1 MIGSAAGARISSEN
15 LSASAEALLESAC
28 GKNARHL
35 IVLLAI
41 AYVVNFLDRNDI
53 GYAGITMNGALGLT
67 ASQFGWAAGISI
79 VSYALLEVPSSLI
92 MQRVGARLWLSR
104 IMITWGIAAGLTA
117 LAVGPKSLYAL
128 RLLLGAAEA
137 GFFPGVV
144 LLIST
149 WFPAHYR
156 ARMLAWFLLAI
167 PASSVIAGPLS
178 GLLLGMNG
186 LLHIAGWQWMFLL
199 QGAPAVA
206 LGFVTLR
213 VLADDPREAR
223 WLSSAEREV
232 LLTTLAAERKE
243 RPRRDLVAAIKDLRV
258 LILTVVQFGFTLG
271 TYGIVIWLPLMLQG
285 HHLSPTRIGLISAP
299 PYIVA
304 TVGMLLWARHVDRHP
319 NRIFHLIVTCALA
332 MIGLAASVLSA
343 ELLPRLLALTV
354 ALLGVSSAR
363 MIFWTIPPR
372 FLAGNGAAG
381 GIAFINSVGILGGFF
396 GPLLMGLLRDLTGSF
411 TAGLLTMA
419 AVLLVTTL
427 AAAALRLLAK
437 DGDGTPQ

>member
-1 MIGSAAGARISSEN
+1 
-15 LSASAEALLESAC
+15 
-28 GKNARHL
+28 
-35 IVLLAI
+35 
-41 AYVVNFLDRNDI
+41 
-53 GYAGITMNGALGLT
+53 MNEALGLT

-186 LLHIAGWQWMFLL
+186 MLHIAGWQWMFLL
-199 QGAPAVA
+199 QGAPAVV

-243 RPRRDLVAAIKDLRV
+243 RPRRDLVAAIKDPRV
-258 LILTVVQFGFTLG
+258 LILR
-271 TYGIVIWLPLMLQG
+271 
-285 HHLSPTRIGLISAP
+285 SCSSASRSAP
-299 PYIVA
+299 
-304 TVGMLLWARHVDRHP
+304 T
-319 NRIFHLIVTCALA
+319 
-332 MIGLAASVLSA
+332 
-343 ELLPRLLALTV
+343 E
-354 ALLGVSSAR
+354 
-363 MIFWTIPPR
+363 
-372 FLAGNGAAG
+372 
-381 GIAFINSVGILGGFF
+381 
-396 GPLLMGLLRDLTGSF
+396 
-411 TAGLLTMA
+411 
-419 AVLLVTTL
+419 
-427 AAAALRLLAK
+427 
-437 DGDGTPQ
+437 

>member
-1 MIGSAAGARISSEN
+1 MIDTAAGARMSSEN
-15 LSASAEALLESAC
+15 AGASADALLESAC
-28 GKNARHL
+28 GKNVRHL

-53 GYAGITMNGALGLT
+53 GYAGITMNQALGLT

-79 VSYALLEVPSSLI
+79 VSYALLEVPSNLV

-104 IMITWGIAAGLTA
+104 IMITWGIAVSLTA

-128 RLLLGAAEA
+128 RFLLGAAEA

-149 WFPAHYR
+149 WFPAQHR
-156 ARMLAWFLLAI
+156 ARVLAWFLLAI

-178 GLLLGMNG
+178 GVLLGMNG
-186 LLHIAGWQWMFLL
+186 FLGIAGWQWIFLL
-199 QGAPAVA
+199 QGVPAVA
-206 LGFVTLR
+206 LGFAALR
-213 VLADDPREAR
+213 ILVDHPRDAR
-223 WLSSAEREV
+223 WLSAAEREA
-232 LLTTLAAERKE
+232 LMKALAAEHKV
-243 RPRRDLVAAIKDLRV
+243 RPRRDLAAAIKDPRV

-271 TYGIVIWLPLMLQG
+271 SYGIVIWLPLMLKG
-285 HHLSPTRIGLISAP
+285 HHLSPRQIGLASAP
-299 PYIVA
+299 PYVIA
-304 TVGMLLWARHVDRHP
+304 TAGMLLWARYVDRHP
-319 NRIFHLIVTCALA
+319 HRILHLTVTCALA

-343 ELLPRLLALTV
+343 DLLPRLLALTV

-372 FLAGNGAAG
+372 FLAGAGAAG

-396 GPLLMGLLRDLTGSF
+396 GPLLMGRLRDMTGSF
-411 TAGLLTMA
+411 DAGLFAMA
-419 AVLLVTTL
+419 AVLLATTL
-427 AAAALRLLAK
+427 AAASLRLIAK
-437 DGDGTPQ
+437 DADDTP

>member
-1 MIGSAAGARISSEN
+1 MKGSVAYARMSGEN
-15 LSASAEALLESAC
+15 VAASADALLESAC
-28 GKNARHL
+28 RKNALHL

-41 AYVVNFLDRNDI
+41 AYIVNFLDRNDI
-53 GYAGITMNGALGLT
+53 GYAGITMNAALGLT

-79 VSYALLEVPSSLI
+79 ISYALLEVPSSLI

-149 WFPAHYR
+149 WFPAQYR

-178 GLLLGMNG
+178 GALLGMDG
-186 LLHIAGWQWMFLL
+186 MLHVAGWQWMFLI
-199 QGAPAVA
+199 QGAPAVV
-206 LGFVTLR
+206 LGFVTMR
-213 VLADDPREAR
+213 MLADDPRDAR
-223 WLSSAEREV
+223 WLSFAERAV

-243 RPRRDLVAAIKDLRV
+243 RPRGDLIAAIKDPRV
-258 LILTVVQFGFTLG
+258 LILTIVQFGFTLG
-271 TYGIVIWLPLMLQG
+271 TYGIVIWLPLMLKG
-285 HHLSPTRIGLISAP
+285 HHLSASEIGLISAP
-299 PYIVA
+299 PYVVA
-304 TVGMLLWARHVDRHP
+304 TIGMLLWARYVDRHP

-332 MIGLAASVLSA
+332 MIGLLASVLSP
-343 ELLPRLLALTV
+343 ELVPRLLALTV

-372 FLAGNGAAG
+372 FLAGTGAAG

-396 GPLLMGLLRDLTGSF
+396 GPVLMGLLRDLTGSF

-427 AAAALRLLAK
+427 AAAALRLTAK
-437 DGDGTPQ
+437 DGDGTP